1 MEAMNFNFLCSSPP
15 APQYRSVAVIG
26 AGPSGLAAAGY
37 LSSLGYQ
44 VEVYDKLPKPGG
56 LMLFGI
62 PSSRIPADRIDR
74 GVRNMSKQFGVVFH
88 QNAKICCSAPMH
100 DEEGDHFTADVI
112 GLRDLVTRFDAI
124 MIATGAWK
132 SKTLGIEGEELP
144 GVFTSLRFLFPI
156 RAAHYNTERVHLPE
170 IAGKTVAVIG
180 AGHSAVDAVAEA
192 IRLGASTVHHLYR
205 RTKLDAPCGTHE
217 IDVLQELGAT
227 WHEYTTPLRI
237 LGESHVEAIEVRQ
250 FEAGP
255 TDEHGRCVPLP
266 DSERTVTLPVDVVIT
281 ALGEISTPP
290 FAEELGLGSVRKGDV
305 RWLHMT
311 AIDNVFVA
319 GDALT
324 GPSKI
329 GKAIYSGLRAAR
341 SLTNWLD
348 LHAVGRE
355 SEFKDN
361 ERINDEAYRF
371 PGGQFRNRPQ
381 MPKRKD

>member
-1 MEAMNFNFLCSSPP
+1 MDAMNFNFLCASPTM
-15 APQYRSVAVIG
+15 PQNRSVAVIG

-37 LSSLGYQ
+37 LSCLGYQ
-44 VEVYDKLPKPGG
+44 VDVYDKLPKPGG

-62 PSSRIPADRIDR
+62 PSSRISSERIDR
-74 GVRNMSKQFGVVFH
+74 GVKNMSKQFGVNFH

-132 SKTLGIEGEELP
+132 SKTLGIEGENLP
-144 GVFTSLRFLFPI
+144 EVFTSLRFLFPI
-156 RAAHYNTERVHLPE
+156 RAAHYNTDRVHMPD
-170 IAGKTVAVIG
+170 ICGKTVAVIG
-180 AGHSAVDAVAEA
+180 AGHSAVDAAAEA
-192 IRLGASTVHHLYR
+192 IRLGAGTVHHLYR
-205 RTKLDAPCGTHE
+205 RTKAEAPCGSHE
-217 IDVLQELGAT
+217 IDQLQELGVL
-227 WHEYTTPLRI
+227 WHEYMTPLRI
-237 LGESHVEAIEVRQ
+237 LGNTHVEAIELSQ
-250 FEAGP
+250 KTAGP
-255 TDEHGRCVPLP
+255 PDEFGKRRPLP
-266 DSERTVTLPVDVVIT
+266 ESEQTVTFPVDIVIT
-281 ALGEISTPP
+281 ALGEVSTPP
-290 FAEELGLGSVRKGDV
+290 FAEELGLGNVRKGDV

-329 GKAIYSGLRAAR
+329 GKAIYSGLRAGR
-341 SLTNWLD
+341 SLANWLD

-361 ERINDEAYRF
+361 ERINDEADRF
-371 PGGQFRNRPQ
+371 PGGQFRDRPQ
-381 MPKRKD
+381 LPKRK